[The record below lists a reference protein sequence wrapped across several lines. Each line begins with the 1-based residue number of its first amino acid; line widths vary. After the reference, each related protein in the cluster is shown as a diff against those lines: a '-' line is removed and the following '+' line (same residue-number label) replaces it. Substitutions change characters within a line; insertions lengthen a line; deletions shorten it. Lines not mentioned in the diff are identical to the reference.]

1 MRHPQA
7 HRLRGPRASEFH
19 SPHPALLILLFFLL
33 LHLLLVLLFN
43 LSNSCGTMLRVL
55 LESSLLTSADTTKL
69 FFPFFLAIPS
79 VITITQALRGRLLN
93 QLPEYTGFTRDSVV
107 PGDNSLK
114 RTRFIDMAC
123 EGGLGIM

>member
-1 MRHPQA
+1 MR
-7 HRLRGPRASEFH
+7 
-19 SPHPALLILLFFLL
+19 
-33 LHLLLVLLFN
+33 N
-43 LSNSCGTMLRVL
+43 DGTN
-55 LESSLLTSADTTKL
+55 TSRIIIVDLDRHTTKL